1 MEQKWIAVEIWR
13 RISQM
18 KTNPKTHYA
27 RYAENP
33 CFSCTAVCGIT
44 TGGCAWRKL
53 KTSGYVPVKSNS
65 KQQRRFRNKM
75 RFGGKKIYGLGR
87 LKTGHMNKT
96 ETEYSEYLERL
107 KMAGEIVW
115 YKFEGVKF
123 RLADN
128 TFLSPDF
135 MVMLPNGEIQIRE
148 VKGFMMDDANVKNKI
163 CADMYPF
170 RFFVVRKRPKK
181 DGGGWEESEV

>member
-1 MEQKWIAVEIWR
+1 
-13 RISQM
+13 
-18 KTNPKTHYA
+18 
-27 RYAENP
+27 
-33 CFSCTAVCGIT
+33 
-44 TGGCAWRKL
+44 
-53 KTSGYVPVKSNS
+53 
-65 KQQRRFRNKM
+65 M